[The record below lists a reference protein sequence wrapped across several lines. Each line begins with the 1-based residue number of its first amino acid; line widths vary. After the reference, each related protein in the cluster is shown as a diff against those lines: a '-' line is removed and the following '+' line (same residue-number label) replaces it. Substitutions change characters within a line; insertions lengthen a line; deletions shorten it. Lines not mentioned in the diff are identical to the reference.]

1 MSRNLKVCII
11 HQRGEGEGDEV
22 GVLWG
27 WKIERKKCLMELSG
41 VFKWPVQSGFHSTLG
56 LTQSASTWPSNASVR
71 LRPATPPPPSRGC
84 DTWAAKC
91 PAVGTKKEGKHPIL
105 NPLCSSFH
113 LSDSQ
118 KVPLQAFWTWNV
130 SFQLT
135 PGFIKPW
142 QNHSWFLFNHWRL
155 SYCK

>member
-56 LTQSASTWPSNASVR
+56 LPQSASTWPSNASVR
-71 LRPATPPPPSRGC
+71 LRPATPLPPPGAATLELPNARRWGRKKRANAPSSIHSVAVFIYRIVKKCHFKHFGC
-84 DTWAAKC
+84 
-91 PAVGTKKEGKHPIL
+91 EM
-105 NPLCSSFH
+105 FR
-113 LSDSQ
+113 
-118 KVPLQAFWTWNV
+118 
-130 SFQLT
+130 FQLT